1 MINGKVKIL
10 EINGSVDSK
19 MQESCVNTSTPKNQ
33 KIQGRTNIPFHAYTT
48 EDFPCGKSWDQ
59 WIQCWWKWCYAE
71 PYEKSPV
78 SDSTG
83 KYCSQ
88 GQTHEKVW
96 FLAGTFGGIAERK
109 CEIPAGRAL
118 FFPVVNDLISFVTDP
133 HLKSESDLSNYAKA
147 DLDHTKSLNVKIDC
161 VDVHAAGYKRIRTS
175 AFELVLPPANFNRT
189 AIKSRA
195 VSDGYW
201 VFLQPLPS
209 GYHIIQIKGEKLEY
223 DKVLTQNDLNTAP
236 IFSVHVTYHLTVK

>member
-1 MINGKVKIL
+1 MINGKDKIL
-10 EINGSVDSK
+10 EINGSADPK
-19 MQESCVNTSTPKNQ
+19 MQECVNASTPK
-33 KIQGRTNIPFHAYTT
+33 IQEIRGRTNKPFHVYTT

-78 SDSTG
+78 SDSSG

-88 GQTHEKVW
+88 GQTHGKVW

-109 CEIPAGRAL
+109 CEIPAGRSL
-118 FFPVVNDLISFVTDP
+118 FFPVINDLISFVTDP
-133 HLKSESDLSNYAKA
+133 HLKSESDLNNYAKA
-147 DLDHTKSLNVKIDC
+147 DLDHTKSLNVKVDC
-161 VDVHAAGYKRIRTS
+161 VDVQVSGYKRIRTS
-175 AFELVLPPANFNRT
+175 TFELALPPANFHHT

-201 VFLQPLPS
+201 VFLQPLQS

-223 DKVLTQNDLNTAP
+223 DKVLTPIDLNRAP
-236 IFSVHVTYHLTVK
+236 IFSVQVTYYLTVK